1 MSEIDCWGD
10 KMIATHEVFEDRKS
24 EIEFYYSVMVDIDD
38 DTKHTLSTIDN
49 QRFFRI
55 MKSNFLLMLYNLVE
69 ATFTT
74 GMLEI
79 YDQLK
84 QENCSYESVID
95 EIQNIWR
102 DYKVKEVYKPE
113 SGLTTYTNR
122 VHQIV
127 NDITQNTPMALSK
140 GMLGIN
146 GNLNAK
152 QIKDICDRHRIR
164 YRVTDDQFVLERVKK
179 KRNSLAHGDESFSR
193 CARDL
198 TLTDLEGIK
207 DTVLLF
213 ISEILTGM
221 DKYYDEK
228 QYLRVH

>member
-1 MSEIDCWGD
+1 M
-10 KMIATHEVFEDRKS
+10 FEDRKS
-24 EIEFYYSVMVDIDD
+24 EIEFYYSVMLDIDD
-38 DTKHTLSTIDN
+38 ESKQTLTTIDN

-79 YDQLK
+79 YDRLK
-84 QENCSYESVID
+84 QDNCSYETVID

-122 VHQIV
+122 VKSIV
-127 NDITQNTPMALSK
+127 IDITQNTPLALTK

-152 QIKDICDRHRIR
+152 QIKDICDKLRIR
-164 YRVTDDQFVLERVKK
+164 YRVTDDQLILEKVKK

-198 TLTDLEGIK
+198 TLADLEGIK

-228 QYLRVH
+228 QYLRQP

>member
-1 MSEIDCWGD
+1 
-10 KMIATHEVFEDRKS
+10 MITTHEVFEDRKS

-38 DTKHTLSTIDN
+38 ETKQTINTIDN

-79 YDQLK
+79 YDELK
-84 QENCSYESVID
+84 EDNCAYESVID

-102 DYKVKEVYKPE
+102 DYKVKEIYKAE
-113 SGLTTYTNR
+113 SELSTYTNR
-122 VHQIV
+122 VKKIV
-127 NDITQNTPMALSK
+127 VDITQNTPLTLTK

-164 YRVTDDQFVLERVKK
+164 YRVTDDQLILEKVKK

-198 TLTDLEGIK
+198 TLSDLEMIK

-213 ISEILTGM
+213 ISEIITGM
-221 DKYYDEK
+221 DAYYEEK
-228 QYLRVH
+228 QYLRDT

>member
-1 MSEIDCWGD
+1 
-10 KMIATHEVFEDRKS
+10 MITTHEVFNDRKN
-24 EIEFYYSVMVDIDD
+24 EIEFYYSVMIDIDD
-38 DTKHTLSTIDN
+38 ETKRTLDTIDN

-79 YDQLK
+79 YDQLNREK
-84 QENCSYESVID
+84 CSYEAVID

-102 DYKVKEVYKPE
+102 NYKIKEIYKPE
-113 SGLTTYTNR
+113 SGLTTYTKR
-122 VHQIV
+122 VRNIV
-127 NDITQNTPMALSK
+127 LDITQNAPLALTK

-164 YRVTDDQFVLERVKK
+164 YQVTDDHQRLEQVKK

-198 TLTDLEGIK
+198 TLTDLKTIK
-207 DTVLLF
+207 DTVIQF
-213 ISEILTGM
+213 IQEILSGM
-221 DKYYDEK
+221 EKYCDEK
-228 QYLRVH
+228 QFLRHA

>member
-1 MSEIDCWGD
+1 MLVS
-10 KMIATHEVFEDRKS
+10 THEVFEDRKS

-38 DTKHTLSTIDN
+38 ESKHTLNTIDN

-79 YDQLK
+79 YERLK
-84 QENCSYESVID
+84 RDNCSYEAVID
-95 EIQNIWR
+95 EIQRIWR
-102 DYKVKEVYKPE
+102 DYKVKEVYKPD
-113 SGLTTYTNR
+113 SRLATYTNR
-122 VHQIV
+122 VKEIV
-127 NDITQNTPMALSK
+127 TDITQNTPMILSK
-140 GMLGIN
+140 AMLGIN

-152 QIKDICDRHRIR
+152 QIKEICDRHRIR
-164 YRVTDDQFVLERVKK
+164 YRVTDDQSVLEKVKK
-179 KRNSLAHGDESFSR
+179 KRNALAHGDESFSR

-198 TLTDLEGIK
+198 TLADLEAIK

-213 ISEILTGM
+213 ISEILAGM
-221 DKYYDEK
+221 DAYYDNK
-228 QYLRVH
+228 QYLRST

>member
-1 MSEIDCWGD
+1 
-10 KMIATHEVFEDRKS
+10 MIAIHDVLDDRKS
-24 EIEFYYSVMVDIDD
+24 EIEFYYSVMVDFDNN
-38 DTKHTLSTIDN
+38 TNVLQTVDN

-84 QENCSYESVID
+84 SDECSYANVID

-102 DYKVKEVYKPE
+102 DYKIKEVYKAE
-113 SGLTTYTNR
+113 SGLSTYTNR
-122 VHQIV
+122 VHKV
-127 NDITQNTPMALSK
+127 VLDITQNTPLVLSK
-140 GMLGIN
+140 SMMGIN

-152 QIKDICDRHRIR
+152 QIKAICDKHRIR
-164 YRVTDDQFVLERVKK
+164 YCVSDDSLVLEKVKK
-179 KRNSLAHGDESFSR
+179 KRNSLAHGDGSFSV

-198 TLTDLEGIK
+198 TISDLETIK
-207 DTVLLF
+207 DTVIQF
-213 ISEILTGM
+213 ISEIVVGM
-221 DKYYDEK
+221 ETYCDEK
-228 QYLRVH
+228 QYLRIQ

>member
-24 EIEFYYSVMVDIDD
+24 EIEFYYSVMVEIDD

-198 TLTDLEGIK
+198 TLTDLEGICAHFFLLK
-207 DTVLLF
+207 SIHIIVTVPL
-213 ISEILTGM
+213 
-221 DKYYDEK
+221 
-228 QYLRVH
+228 

>member
-1 MSEIDCWGD
+1 MT
-10 KMIATHEVFEDRKS
+10 MMMMTTHEVFDDRKS

-38 DTKHTLSTIDN
+38 DTKQTLSTIDN
-49 QRFFRI
+49 RRFFRI

-113 SGLTTYTNR
+113 SGLNTYTNR

-127 NDITQNTPMALSK
+127 NDITQNVPLSLSK

-152 QIKDICDRHRIR
+152 QIKDICNRHRIR
-164 YRVTDDQFVLERVKK
+164 YRVTDDKLILERVKK

-198 TLTDLEGIK
+198 TLSDLEEIK

-213 ISEILTGM
+213 ISEILAGM
-221 DKYYDEK
+221 DKYYAEK
-228 QYLRVH
+228 QYLRVP

>member
-228 QYLRVH
+228 QYLREH

>member
-1 MSEIDCWGD
+1 
-10 KMIATHEVFEDRKS
+10 
-24 EIEFYYSVMVDIDD
+24 
-38 DTKHTLSTIDN
+38 
-49 QRFFRI
+49 
-55 MKSNFLLMLYNLVE
+55 MLYNLVE

-79 YDQLK
+79 YEQLK
-84 QENCSYESVID
+84 RENCSYGAVID

-102 DYKVKEVYKPE
+102 DYKIKEIYKPE

-122 VHQIV
+122 VRNIV
-127 NDITQNTPMALSK
+127 LDITQNAPLVLTK

-164 YRVTDDQFVLERVKK
+164 YRVTDDRQVLEKVKK
-179 KRNSLAHGDESFSR
+179 KRNSLAHGDESFSH

-198 TLTDLEGIK
+198 TLTDLETIK
-207 DTVLLF
+207 DTVIQF
-213 ISEILTGM
+213 IQEIITGM
-221 DKYYDEK
+221 EKYCDEK
-228 QYLRVH
+228 QFLRHA

>member
-1 MSEIDCWGD
+1 
-10 KMIATHEVFEDRKS
+10 MITTHEVFEDRKS

-38 DTKHTLSTIDN
+38 EAKRAINTIDN

-79 YDQLK
+79 YDELK
-84 QENCSYESVID
+84 DDNCAYESVID

-102 DYKVKEVYKPE
+102 DYKVKEIYKAE
-113 SGLTTYTNR
+113 SGLSTYTNR
-122 VHQIV
+122 VQKIV
-127 NDITQNTPMALSK
+127 VDITQNTPLTLTK

-164 YRVTDDQFVLERVKK
+164 YRVTDDQLVLEKVKK

-198 TLTDLEGIK
+198 TLSDLETIK

-213 ISEILTGM
+213 ISEIITGM
-221 DKYYDEK
+221 DAYYEGK
-228 QYLRVH
+228 QYLRET

>member
-1 MSEIDCWGD
+1 M
-10 KMIATHEVFEDRKS
+10 TTTREVYDDRKS
-24 EIEFYYSVMVDIDD
+24 EIEFYYSVMVDTEDESRSVLN
-38 DTKHTLSTIDN
+38 TVDN
-49 QRFFRI
+49 PRFFRI

-74 GMLEI
+74 GMMEI
-79 YDQLK
+79 YEQLK
-84 QENCSYESVID
+84 QENCSYEDVID

-113 SGLTTYTNR
+113 SGLTAYTNR
-122 VHQIV
+122 VRKIV
-127 NDITQNTPMALSK
+127 VDITQNVPLALTK
-140 GMLGIN
+140 GMLNIN

-152 QIKDICDRHRIR
+152 QIKEICDRHRIR
-164 YRVTDDQFVLERVKK
+164 YRVTDDHLTLEKVKK

-198 TLTDLEGIK
+198 TLSDLETIK

-213 ISEILTGM
+213 ISEILEGM
-221 DKYYDEK
+221 EKYCDEK
-228 QYLRVH
+228 QYLRNP

>member
-1 MSEIDCWGD
+1 
-10 KMIATHEVFEDRKS
+10 MITIHEVFNDRKN
-24 EIEFYYSVMVDIDD
+24 EIEFYYSVMMDMDD
-38 DTKHTLSTIDN
+38 ETKHTLNTIDN

-84 QENCSYESVID
+84 RENCSYEAVID

-102 DYKVKEVYKPE
+102 DYKIKEIYKPE

-122 VHQIV
+122 VRNV
-127 NDITQNTPMALSK
+127 VLDITQNAPLTLTK

-164 YRVTDDQFVLERVKK
+164 YRVTDDRQILEKVKK
-179 KRNSLAHGDESFSR
+179 KRNSLAHGDESFSH

-198 TLTDLEGIK
+198 TLTDLEIIK
-207 DTVLLF
+207 DTVILF
-213 ISEILTGM
+213 IQEILDSM
-221 DKYYDEK
+221 EKYCDEK
-228 QYLRVH
+228 QFLRHA

>member
-1 MSEIDCWGD
+1 MLVTTHTVFDERRTEI
-10 KMIATHEVFEDRKS
+10 A
-24 EIEFYYSVMVDIDD
+24 FYYSVMVA
-38 DTKHTLSTIDN
+38 IDN
-49 QRFFRI
+49 STGKVLLTSDNQLFFRI

-95 EIQNIWR
+95 EIQTIWR

-113 SGLTTYTNR
+113 SGLNIYTKR
-122 VHQIV
+122 VHEIV
-127 NDITQNTPMALSK
+127 NDITQNVPLSLSK

-152 QIKDICDRHRIR
+152 QIKNICDKHKIR
-164 YRVTDDQFVLERVKK
+164 YRVTDDKLVLDCVKK

-198 TLTDLEGIK
+198 TLADLESIK
-207 DTVLLF
+207 NAVLLF
-213 ISEILTGM
+213 ISEILDGM
-221 DKYYDEK
+221 DKYCADK
-228 QYLRVH
+228 QYLRSS